1 MLLNYRMRFYLILF
15 FCVSVFFISCSDK
28 KIPDDVLPI
37 HQMAALLTDI
47 HIVDGSLYEVPQQM
61 DTLTK
66 HGLGMYMAVFK
77 MHHVDTATFKR
88 SINYYSSQPILLNQ
102 MYVGIEQRMQKK
114 IDSLQKHKPKE
125 DPKALLKLKMQHKA
139 DSLKAVKDQVKL
151 DSIQKKALK
160 KSRRLPKALNFNRVH
175 ALPQ

>member
-1 MLLNYRMRFYLILF
+1 MRFYLILF
-15 FCVSVFFISCSDK
+15 FCVSVLFISCSDNT
-28 KIPDDVLPI
+28 KIPDDVIQI
-37 HQMAALLTDI
+37 HEMAALLTDI

-77 MHHVDTATFKR
+77 MHHIDTTRFNR
-88 SINYYSSQPILLNQ
+88 SLKWYSMQPKVLSQI
-102 MYVGIEQRMQKK
+102 YVGIEQRLQKK

-125 DPKALLKLKMQHKA
+125 DPKVQLKLKMQGKA
-139 DSLKAVKDQVKL
+139 DSIKAVRAKAKIDSLQKVQMRDQIRKN
-151 DSIQKKALK
+151 K
-160 KSRRLPKALNFNRVH
+160 KSKFKKPH

>member
-1 MLLNYRMRFYLILF
+1 MRFYLILF
-15 FCVSVFFISCSDK
+15 FCVSVFFISCKDK
-28 KIPDDVLPI
+28 KIPDDVVPI
-37 HQMAALLTDI
+37 HEMAALLTDI

-77 MHHVDTATFKR
+77 MHHIDTATFKR
-88 SINYYSSQPILLNQ
+88 SITFYSSQPILLDQ
-102 MYVGIEQRMQKK
+102 MYVGIEQRIQRK

-125 DPKALLKLKMQHKA
+125 DPKALLKLKLQHKA
-139 DSLKAVKDQVKL
+139 DSLKAVKDRLRL
-151 DSIQKKALK
+151 DSIQKTTLK
-160 KSRRLPKALNFNRVH
+160 KSRKLPKALKFKRVN